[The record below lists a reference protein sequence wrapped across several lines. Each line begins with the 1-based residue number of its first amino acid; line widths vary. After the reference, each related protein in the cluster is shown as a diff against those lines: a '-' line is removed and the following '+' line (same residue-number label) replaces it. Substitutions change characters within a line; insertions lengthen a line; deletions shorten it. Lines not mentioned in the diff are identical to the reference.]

1 MFACLKALRPGLIA
15 VCCATVWP
23 SFAQILNEVV
33 VTAAR
38 IEQPLSEVLADV
50 TVIDRASIERS
61 GATGVADLLSHYPG
75 VQFQRNGGVGNT
87 TSVYIRGT
95 NTNHTAVYL
104 DGVRI
109 ESQSGS
115 GGFSWE
121 SLPLAQI
128 DRIEILCGPAAA
140 IYGSD
145 AIGGVVQVFTRRG
158 QGAFQPYAGIGAGT
172 YKTYQ
177 VNGGF
182 SGSNGSW
189 DYAMGATKEKSKG
202 FNVWKDANLDSDGYD
217 SHAETARL
225 GLQINKDHKL
235 EVALLQSRMDAQYDG
250 YGYPG
255 KVQDDHSIHTLQTAG
270 LNWSAQWTP
279 DYQSRLLLTRS
290 NYDYIMQ
297 PGSKYATNTVLRN
310 YMFQN
315 DYSLDIHRFQATLER
330 REDAL
335 DNTST
340 TPANTSRSQTA
351 LALGYGLMLE
361 QHSLQLNTRHDTDS
375 DFGNKNTAQAA
386 YAYEL
391 NDAWQLRASAGSAF
405 RVPTLYQ
412 RFSAYGSSSLR
423 PETSDNK
430 ELGVNFEQGNHSL
443 SLVVY
448 RNRVDNLI
456 DYVDGKGACTSAYGC
471 YVNSSH
477 ARLQGLTLSAATRYR
492 AFNFSGTYDRLDAKN
507 TDTGKALGR
516 RADNTLNL
524 AADTQWQ
531 AWQLGSEWRWID
543 KRFDD
548 SNNSSVLP
556 AFQLFNLWG
565 QRQIDKDYSL
575 LLRLNNAF
583 DQSYQLANGYYTAG
597 RNVFVSLQWQ
607 PK

>member
-33 VTAAR
+33 VTATR
-38 IEQPLSEVLADV
+38 TEQLVSEVLTDV
-50 TVIDRASIERS
+50 TVIDRQAIERS
-61 GATGVADLLSHYPG
+61 GAVGVADVLSSYPG
-75 VQFQRNGGVGNT
+75 VQFARNGGAGNT
-87 TSVYIRGT
+87 TSLFIRGA
-95 NTNHTAVYL
+95 NTNQTAVYV

-115 GGFSWE
+115 GGFTWQT
-121 SLPLAQI
+121 LPLAQI
-128 DRIEILCGPAAA
+128 DRIEILRGPAAA

-158 QGAFQPYAGIGAGT
+158 EGAFQPYAGVGAGT
-172 YKTYQ
+172 YNTYQ
-177 VNGGF
+177 VNAGF
-182 SGSNGSW
+182 TGAQAQW
-189 DYAMGATKEKSKG
+189 DYAVGATKEKSQG
-202 FNVWKDANLDSDGYD
+202 FNVKQGNNSDIDGYD
-217 SHAETARL
+217 SHSETARL

-235 EVALLQSRMDAQYDG
+235 EATLLQSRMDAQYDSSS
-250 YGYPG
+250 
-255 KVQDDHSIHTLQTAG
+255 VEDDHNVETIQTTG
-270 LNWSAQWTP
+270 LNWTAQWTP
-279 DYQSRLLLTRS
+279 GYQSKLLLTRS
-290 NYDYIMQ
+290 RYDYITQ

-310 YMFQN
+310 YVFQN
-315 DYSLDIHRFQATLER
+315 DYSMDIHRFQANLER

-340 TPANTSRSQTA
+340 TPAGTERSQNA

-361 QHSLQLNTRHDTDS
+361 QHSLQLNARHDTDS
-375 DFGNKNTAQAA
+375 DFGDKNTAQAA

-405 RVPTLYQ
+405 RAPTLFQ
-412 RFSAYGSSSLR
+412 RFYKYGGNAGLE
-423 PETSDNK
+423 PESSDNIEAGLK
-430 ELGVNFEQGNHSL
+430 YAYQNDSL
-443 SLVVY
+443 SLVAY
-448 RNRVDNLI
+448 RNRISNLI
-456 DYVDGKGACTSAYGC
+456 DYFYATGECNC
-471 YVNSSH
+471 YENIDH
-477 ARLQGLTLSAATRYR
+477 ARLQGLTLSVATRYR
-492 AFNFSGTYDRLDAKN
+492 DVNFSGSYDRLDAKN
-507 TDTGKALGR
+507 TDTGKALAR
-516 RADNTLNL
+516 RADNSLKL

-531 AWQLGSEWRWID
+531 AWQLGGEWQWVD

-548 SNNSSVLP
+548 NDNTSVLS

-583 DQSYQLANGYYTAG
+583 DQSYQLANTYYTAG
-597 RNVFVSLQWQ
+597 RNVFVGLQWQ

>member
-95 NTNHTAVYL
+95 NTNHTAVYV

-109 ESQSGS
+109 ESQSAS
-115 GGFSWE
+115 GGFTWQT
-121 SLPLAQI
+121 LPLAQI
-128 DRIEILCGPAAA
+128 DRIEILRGPAAA

-172 YKTYQ
+172 YNTYQ

-182 SGSNGSW
+182 SGANGPW
-189 DYAMGATKEKSKG
+189 DYALGATKEKSKG
-202 FNVWKDANLDSDGYD
+202 FNVLKAANPDIDGYD
-217 SHAETARL
+217 SHSETARL

-235 EVALLQSRMDAQYDG
+235 EATLLQSRMDAQYDAST
-250 YGYPG
+250 
-255 KVQDDHSIHTLQTAG
+255 VQDDHSIETIQTTG
-270 LNWSAQWTP
+270 LNWTAQWTP
-279 DYQSRLLLTRS
+279 DYQSKLLLTRS
-290 NYDYIMQ
+290 RYDYITQ

-310 YMFQN
+310 YVFQN

-340 TPANTSRSQTA
+340 TPAGTERSQNS
-351 LALGYGLMLE
+351 LALGYGLVLE

-375 DFGNKNTAQAA
+375 DFGDKNTAQAA

-412 RFSAYGSSSLR
+412 RFSAYGSSSLQ
-423 PETSDNK
+423 PENSQNK
-430 ELGVNFEQGNHSL
+430 ELGLKFEQGVHSL
-443 SLVVY
+443 SVVVY
-448 RNRVDNLI
+448 QNLIENLI
-456 DYVDGKGACTSAYGC
+456 DYVSGKGACSSTYGC
-471 YVNSSH
+471 YVNNSH

-492 AFNFSGTYDRLDAKN
+492 AFNFSGSYDRLDAKN

-516 RADNTLNL
+516 RADNTLNM

-531 AWQLGSEWRWID
+531 AWTLGSEWRWID

-548 SNNSSVLP
+548 SNNTSVLP

-583 DQSYQLANGYYTAG
+583 DQSYQLANTYYTAG
-597 RNVFVSLQWQ
+597 RNVFVGLQWQ

>member
-33 VTAAR
+33 VTATR
-38 IEQPLSEVLADV
+38 TEQLVSEVLTDV
-50 TVIDRASIERS
+50 TVIDRQAIERS
-61 GATGVADLLSHYPG
+61 GAVGVADVLSSYPS
-75 VQFQRNGGVGNT
+75 VQFARNGGAGNT
-87 TSVYIRGT
+87 TSLFIRGA
-95 NTNHTAVYL
+95 NTNQTAVYV

-115 GGFSWE
+115 GGFTWQT
-121 SLPLAQI
+121 LPLAQI
-128 DRIEILCGPAAA
+128 DRIEILRGPAAA

-158 QGAFQPYAGIGAGT
+158 EGAFQPYAGVGAGT
-172 YKTYQ
+172 YNTYQ
-177 VNGGF
+177 VNAGF
-182 SGSNGSW
+182 TGAQAQW
-189 DYAMGATKEKSKG
+189 DYAVGATKEKSQG
-202 FNVWKDANLDSDGYD
+202 FNVKQGNNSDIDGYD
-217 SHAETARL
+217 SHSETARL

-235 EVALLQSRMDAQYDG
+235 EATLLQSRMDAQYDSSS
-250 YGYPG
+250 
-255 KVQDDHSIHTLQTAG
+255 VEDDHNVETIQTTG
-270 LNWSAQWTP
+270 LNWTAQWTP
-279 DYQSRLLLTRS
+279 GYQSKLLLTRS
-290 NYDYIMQ
+290 RYDYITQ

-310 YMFQN
+310 YVFQN
-315 DYSLDIHRFQATLER
+315 DYSMDIHRFQANLER

-340 TPANTSRSQTA
+340 TPAGTERSQNA

-361 QHSLQLNTRHDTDS
+361 QHSLQLNARHDTDS
-375 DFGNKNTAQAA
+375 DFGDKNTAQAA

-405 RVPTLYQ
+405 RAPTLFQ
-412 RFSAYGSSSLR
+412 RFYKYGGNAGLE
-423 PETSDNK
+423 PESSDNIEAGLK
-430 ELGVNFEQGNHSL
+430 YAYQNDSL
-443 SLVVY
+443 SLVAY
-448 RNRVDNLI
+448 RNRISNLI
-456 DYVDGKGACTSAYGC
+456 DYFYATGECNC
-471 YVNSSH
+471 YENIDH
-477 ARLQGLTLSAATRYR
+477 ARLQGLTLSVATRYR
-492 AFNFSGTYDRLDAKN
+492 DVKFSGSYDRLDAKN
-507 TDTGKALGR
+507 TDTGKALAR
-516 RADNTLNL
+516 RADNSLKL

-531 AWQLGSEWRWID
+531 AWQLGGEWQWVD

-548 SNNSSVLP
+548 NDNTSVLS

-583 DQSYQLANGYYTAG
+583 DQSYQLADGYYTAG
-597 RNVFVSLQWQ
+597 RNVFVGVQWQ

>member
-128 DRIEILCGPAAA
+128 DRIEILRGPAAA

-189 DYAMGATKEKSKG
+189 DYAMGAAKEKSKG

-255 KVQDDHSIHTLQTAG
+255 KVQDDHSIHTLQTTG

-330 REDAL
+330 RDDAL

-351 LALGYGLMLE
+351 LALGYGLVLE

-412 RFSAYGSSSLR
+412 RFSDYGASSLQ
-423 PETSDNK
+423 PENSDNK

-492 AFNFSGTYDRLDAKN
+492 AFNLSGSYDRLDAKN

-531 AWQLGSEWRWID
+531 AWQLGSEWRWMD

-583 DQSYQLANGYYTAG
+583 DQSYQLANTYYTAG
-597 RNVFVSLQWQ
+597 RNVFVGLQWQ

>member
-33 VTAAR
+33 VTATR
-38 IEQPLSEVLADV
+38 TEQLVSEVLTDV
-50 TVIDRASIERS
+50 TVIDRQAIERS
-61 GATGVADLLSHYPG
+61 GAVGVADVLSSYPS
-75 VQFQRNGGVGNT
+75 VQFARNGGAGNT
-87 TSVYIRGT
+87 TSLFIRGA
-95 NTNHTAVYL
+95 NTNQTAVYV

-115 GGFSWE
+115 GGFTWQT
-121 SLPLAQI
+121 LPLAQI
-128 DRIEILCGPAAA
+128 DRIEILRGPAAA

-158 QGAFQPYAGIGAGT
+158 EGAFQPYAGVGAGT
-172 YKTYQ
+172 YNTYQ
-177 VNGGF
+177 VNAGF
-182 SGSNGSW
+182 TGAQEQW
-189 DYAMGATKEKSKG
+189 DYAVGVTKEKSKG
-202 FNVWKDANLDSDGYD
+202 FNVLKAKNLDSDGYD
-217 SHAETARL
+217 SHSETARL

-235 EVALLQSRMDAQYDG
+235 EATLLQSRMDAQYDSSS
-250 YGYPG
+250 
-255 KVQDDHSIHTLQTAG
+255 VEDDHNVETIQTTG
-270 LNWSAQWTP
+270 LNWTAQWTP
-279 DYQSRLLLTRS
+279 GYQSKLLLTRS
-290 NYDYIMQ
+290 RYDYITQ

-310 YMFQN
+310 YVFQN
-315 DYSLDIHRFQATLER
+315 DYSMDIHRFQANLER

-340 TPANTSRSQTA
+340 TPAGTERSQNA

-361 QHSLQLNTRHDTDS
+361 QHSLQLNARHDTDS
-375 DFGNKNTAQAA
+375 DFGDKNTAQAA

-405 RVPTLYQ
+405 RAPTLFQ
-412 RFSAYGSSSLR
+412 RFYKYGGNAGLE
-423 PETSDNK
+423 PESSDNIEAGLK
-430 ELGVNFEQGNHSL
+430 YAYQNDSL
-443 SLVVY
+443 SLVAY
-448 RNRVDNLI
+448 RNRISNLI
-456 DYVDGKGACTSAYGC
+456 DYFYATGECNC
-471 YVNSSH
+471 YENIDH
-477 ARLQGLTLSAATRYR
+477 ARLQGLTLSVATRYR
-492 AFNFSGTYDRLDAKN
+492 DVKFSGSYDRLDAKN
-507 TDTGKALGR
+507 TDTGKALAR
-516 RADNTLNL
+516 RADNSLKL

-531 AWQLGSEWRWID
+531 AWQLGGEWQWVD

-548 SNNSSVLP
+548 NDNTSVLS

-583 DQSYQLANGYYTAG
+583 DQSYQLADGYYTAG
-597 RNVFVSLQWQ
+597 RNVFVGVQWQ